1 MRIYI
6 AEGYNSYT
14 NKAIK
19 KAFSSELEA
28 KDFIEGLTDPKIQAI
43 SFNST
48 VGLVNIL
55 LKGV

>member
-1 MRIYI
+1 M
-6 AEGYNSYT
+6 
-14 NKAIK
+14 
-19 KAFSSELEA
+19 AFKSESDA
-28 KDFIEGLTDPKIQAI
+28 NDFIEGLTDPKIEVI